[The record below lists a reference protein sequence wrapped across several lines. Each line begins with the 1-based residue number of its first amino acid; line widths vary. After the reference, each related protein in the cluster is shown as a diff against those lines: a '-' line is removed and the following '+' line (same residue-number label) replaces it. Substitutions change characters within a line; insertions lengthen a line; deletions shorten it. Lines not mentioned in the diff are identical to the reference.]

1 MPAKI
6 MVQISPPLTGLVNEE
21 QLRETAAYTLSAEH
35 VAESTYLTVVLVD
48 DGEMRRLNLR
58 HRKIDAPTDVLSF
71 QPGTLP
77 PGEAGEEMKGYLGDV
92 IISYPRVVVQAAQHM
107 VSLEQELNLLVV
119 HGVLHL
125 LNYEDET
132 DSGRETMWNRQD
144 SLCQDLIRPSS
155 DETESLPT

>member
-1 MPAKI
+1 MPANI
-6 MVQISPPLTGLVNEE
+6 MVQTSPPLTGLVNEE
-21 QLRETAAYTLSAEH
+21 RIRKVAAYTLSTEH

-92 IISYPRVVVQAAQHM
+92 IVSYPRAVVQAAQHM

-119 HGVLHL
+119 HGILHL
-125 LNYEDET
+125 LDYEDET
-132 DSGRETMWNRQD
+132 DAGREIMWNRQD
-144 SLCQDLIRPSS
+144 SLLKDLTRPA
-155 DETESLPT
+155 EQEQRT

>member
-1 MPAKI
+1 
-6 MVQISPPLTGLVNEE
+6 VQTSPPLTGLVNEK
-21 QLRETAAYTLSAEH
+21 QIQATAAYTLSEENA
-35 VAESTYLTVVLVD
+35 AESADLTVVLVD

-58 HRKIDAPTDVLSF
+58 HRKIDAPTDILSF

-77 PGEAGEEMKGYLGDV
+77 PGEAGEEMKGYLGDI
-92 IISYPRVVVQAAQHM
+92 IISYPRAVVQAAQHM

-132 DSGRETMWNRQD
+132 DAGRETMWNRQD
-144 SLCQDLIRPSS
+144 SLLKDLIRPS
-155 DETESLPT
+155 EQV